1 MALIFRYRY
10 VDFATVFT
18 GAPGIRGAENG
29 TESPGTLYAN
39 ELVTDVGGTCW
50 DRNEPLSIIDH
61 HFTRDNQFPSAS
73 AAVLHKAG
81 LIREKFSTQQNEVI
95 WLVTHK
101 QPNFDAF
108 CSLYLARWIVEEPD
122 APVDWEPYG
131 LHHDGWLD
139 CPSHSKIHW
148 FDPDI
153 DAVPAWQRWALLL
166 ASYASVVD
174 NARRLACP
182 RQRALHSVL
191 YAALKRGRDYLNDTS
206 GAREFFAEVRASLE
220 QKQLNPM
227 FDSVLEGSSQFA
239 PELALL
245 DREVEAYNRDLL
257 RARKSIVYLPE
268 SEAPFPN
275 FFKSVKD
282 VAPAKEKV
290 PGKSLETNTD
300 HLLLADTF
308 RIPTDGIY
316 LRDPECLLFQEWARL
331 DLENSSLGAG
341 FEFTAIAYSGGRQ
354 SGTINQINYCFAIDP
369 ERANGRHLYTVWSRL
384 QTKEVEALH
393 AQEAEQPG
401 SLETGRSLR
410 SIDKRPED
418 LGRVFTDPWFDGHN
432 CFGTVVATPQRGT
445 RIGQPGVRS
454 DLRDDPVAEA
464 VRTELEDSIYFAE
477 SLVSGPQVVVTDL
490 SGAKNEADAAPRHFD
505 LNALQNIPP
514 PLQRSFRF
522 GSIWLRADVP
532 LSAGGISHHGLA
544 EQISETLWQ
553 VLYPDLPY
561 DKPPDFGE
569 RHVVTTADRVG
580 VWGQRGIVI
589 ARHVPVSDATQIGW
603 ERENEEDGGLRHD
616 FGRVVA
622 LARDIDQLIADG
634 ENLAP
639 HAQSSIAPGE
649 HRTDGQKA
657 AVDSVAKMAAKG
669 EDFERRAAQ
678 VKHNL
683 TLPDRDL
690 LRRFCEAIGFDE
702 LLATMRELNRA
713 SADVLQRDKL
723 EEQTG
728 IIAESTR
735 TVAEFQSKVRWL
747 EVFVVGL
754 YATQIIE
761 MLTNRFPGFDQAWG
775 SPIVLFGGLFAIS
788 LAAWILRPW
797 QRQSKKKPGSDKRRI
812 WMLGVIIASYIVGLV
827 LWRLFPQP
835 PR

>member
-10 VDFATVFT
+10 VDFGTVFS
-18 GAPGIRGAENG
+18 GAPGIRGAENA

-61 HFTRDNQFPSAS
+61 HFSRDNQFPSAS
-73 AAVLHKAG
+73 AAVLHKAK
-81 LIREKFSTQQNEVI
+81 LIREKFSTQQSEVI

-101 QPNFDAF
+101 QPDFDAF

-139 CPSHSKIHW
+139 CPSHRKIDW
-148 FDPDI
+148 FDPHI
-153 DAVPAWQRWALLL
+153 DAAPAAHRWALLL

-174 NARRLACP
+174 NARRIACP
-182 RQRALHSVL
+182 RQRALHSLL

-206 GAREFFAEVRASLE
+206 GAREFFDEVKTSLQE
-220 QKQLNPM
+220 NELNPM

-245 DREVEAYNRDLL
+245 DREVEAYNRDLV

-282 VAPAKEKV
+282 VAPVKEKV
-290 PGKSLETNTD
+290 PVKSLETNTD

-331 DLENSSLGAG
+331 DLESSALGAG
-341 FEFTAIAYSGGRQ
+341 FEFTAIACSGQSAGTVNQSDYS
-354 SGTINQINYCFAIDP
+354 FAIDP

-384 QTKEVEALH
+384 QTKEVEALRT
-393 AQEAEQPG
+393 QEAGQSG
-401 SLETGRSLR
+401 SLEAGRSLR
-410 SIDKRPED
+410 NIDKRPGE
-418 LGRVFTDPWFDGHN
+418 LGQVFTDPWFDGHN
-432 CFGTVVATPQRGT
+432 CFGTIVAPPHRGT
-445 RIGQPGVRS
+445 RIGPPGVRR

-505 LNALQNIPP
+505 LNALHDSPSP
-514 PLQRSFRF
+514 RERSFRF
-522 GSIWLRADVP
+522 GSVWLRADVP
-532 LSAGGISHHGLA
+532 IAAGGMARHGLA
-544 EQISETLWQ
+544 EQIAETLWQ

-561 DKPPDFGE
+561 DKPPDFQQ
-569 RHVVTTADRVG
+569 RHLVITADSVG

-589 ARHVPVSDATQIGW
+589 ARHVPVSDAAGIGRQ
-603 ERENEEDGGLRHD
+603 REDEDDSLRDD
-616 FGRVVA
+616 FGSVVA
-622 LARDIDQLIADG
+622 LVRDIDQLIADG
-634 ENLAP
+634 ETLAP
-639 HAQSSIAPGE
+639 HAQSSTAPGE
-649 HRTDGQKA
+649 HRTGRQKTA
-657 AVDSVAKMAAKG
+657 TDSADKIVARG
-669 EDFERRAAQ
+669 EDLERRAAQ

-690 LRRFCEAIGFDE
+690 LRRFCEAIRLDE
-702 LLATMRELNRA
+702 LLGTMRELNRA
-713 SADVLQRDKL
+713 ATEVLRRDNL
-723 EEQTG
+723 EEQAG
-728 IIAESTR
+728 SIAESTR
-735 TVAEFQSKVRWL
+735 TVAEFQSKLRWL

-761 MLTNRFPGFDQAWG
+761 MLTRRVPGFDQAWG
-775 SPIVLFGGLFAIS
+775 PPVVLLGGLSAIS
-788 LAAWILRPW
+788 LAAWTLRPW
-797 QRQSKKKPGSDKRRI
+797 QRPSKKKPGSEKRLV
-812 WMLGVIIASYIVGLV
+812 WMLGIVIASYIVGLA